1 MIVSLAA
8 PSTPVF
14 IKLQSSRLSAGEA
27 VFVISDKRRATVS
40 KVVVPSRMIAKNL
53 RLLSLSLG
61 Q

>member
-8 PSTPVF
+8 PSAPVF

-40 KVVVPSRMIAKNL
+40 KVVVPSRDTKNL